1 MLSPWYNI
9 YNKDKRTRSVTM
21 AYKCN
26 DRMQRTLFPPL
37 IEDYVTAEDP
47 VRVYDA
53 FVDSLDFESLG
64 ISLEP
69 KGGADEYYP
78 KEMLKLT
85 IYGSSYGI
93 HSSRKLERA
102 CHHNISFKWLMGD
115 LTPQYRTIARFR
127 SKHKEAIRK
136 VLKQCVHICIKL
148 DLIEGNTLFTDGSK
162 FRANASISNTWTKE
176 KCRQYLRKIDKKIDQ
191 YIDESE
197 RIDAEENNQESM
209 IQIKQNIQD
218 KQALMNKIKNTLEV
232 LKKDNKTQLN
242 TTDPDCIK
250 AKSPQGTHASYNVQ
264 STVDEKHGLIVNT
277 EAVSQ
282 SNDSNQ
288 LSRQVSQA
296 SEILEKKPKNVCAD
310 SGYSSVKDFKEIDK
324 DINVIVPSQ
333 KQAQKDNDRH
343 PLKPFD
349 KEQFKYN
356 KDADRY
362 TCPEGNQLRYIGFS
376 GGPTKKCYRAKA
388 KICRKCR
395 YFGKEAGKCTNSKS
409 GRKII
414 RLVDEELKEQMESN
428 YASEQGQ
435 EIYKLRK
442 QKVELPF
449 GHFKRNLRVGQFM
462 LRGKPK
468 VNAEV
473 AILATC
479 FNITRMIS
487 ILGIPNLILA
497 LKS

>member
-1 MLSPWYNI
+1 
-9 YNKDKRTRSVTM
+9 M
-21 AYKCN
+21 AYKYN
-26 DRMQRTLFPPL
+26 DRTQRTLFPPL
-37 IEDYVTAEDP
+37 IEDYVATDDP

-78 KEMLKLT
+78 KEMLKLI

-93 HSSRKLERA
+93 RSSRKLERA

-115 LTPQYRTIARFR
+115 LIPQYRTIARFR
-127 SKHKEAIRK
+127 CKYKEAIRK

-162 FRANASISNTWTKE
+162 FRANASINNTWTKE
-176 KCRQYLRKIDKKIDQ
+176 KCQQYLKKIEKKIDQ

-197 RIDAEENNQESM
+197 RIDAEESNQESM
-209 IQIKQNIQD
+209 IKIKQNIQD
-218 KQALMNKIKNTLEV
+218 KQVLMNKIKNTLET

-242 TTDPDCIK
+242 LTDPDCIK
-250 AKSPQGTHASYNVQ
+250 AKSPQGTHTSYNVQ
-264 STVDEKHGLIVNT
+264 STVDEKRGLIVNA

-288 LSRQVSQA
+288 LSRQVSQS
-296 SEILEKKPKNVCAD
+296 SEILGKKPENVCAD
-310 SGYSSVKDFKEIDK
+310 SGYSSVEDFKEIDK
-324 DINVIVPSQ
+324 DINIVVPSQ
-333 KQAQKDNDRH
+333 KQAQKDNDRC

-349 KEQFKYN
+349 KERFKYS
-356 KDADRY
+356 KDKDRY
-362 TCPEGNQLRYIGFS
+362 ICPEGNRLRYIGLS

-395 YFGKEAGKCTNSKS
+395 YFGEGAEKCTNSPS

-449 GHFKRNLRVGQFM
+449 GHFKRNLGINQFM

-487 ILGIPNLILA
+487 ILGIQNLLLT

>member
-1 MLSPWYNI
+1 
-9 YNKDKRTRSVTM
+9 M

-26 DRMQRTLFPPL
+26 NRMQRILFPPL

-47 VRVYDA
+47 VRLYDA

-64 ISLEP
+64 LSLEP

-78 KEMLKLT
+78 KEMLKLI

-102 CHHNISFKWLMGD
+102 CHHNISFKWLMGN

-136 VLKQCVHICIKL
+136 VLKQCVHICMKL

-176 KCRQYLRKIDKKIDQ
+176 SCEQYIRKIEKKIDQ

-197 RIDAEENNQESM
+197 RIDAEEDQQESM
-209 IQIKQNIQD
+209 IKIKQNIQD
-218 KQALMNKIKNTLEV
+218 KQALMNKIKNTLAI
-232 LKKDNKTQLN
+232 LKKDNKIQLN

-250 AKSPQGTHASYNVQ
+250 AKGPQGTHASYNVQ
-264 STVDEKHGLIVNT
+264 STVDEKHGLIVNA

-296 SEILEKKPKNVCAD
+296 SEILGKKPENVCAD
-310 SGYSSVKDFKEIDK
+310 SGYSSVKDFKKIDK
-324 DINVIVPSQ
+324 DINIVVPSQ
-333 KQAQKDNDRH
+333 KQAQKDNDRY
-343 PLKPFD
+343 PLKPFN

-356 KDADRY
+356 KNTDQY
-362 TCPEGNQLRYIGFS
+362 TCPEGNQLRYLGFT
-376 GGPTKKCYRAKA
+376 GGGLNKTCYRAKA
-388 KICRKCR
+388 KICRRCR
-395 YFGKEAGKCTNSKS
+395 YFGEEAGKCTKSKS

-414 RLVDEELKEQMESN
+414 RLVDEELKEQTEAS
-428 YASEQGQ
+428 YASQQGQ

-449 GHFKRNLRVGQFM
+449 GHLKRNLRVNQFM

-487 ILGIPNLILA
+487 ILGIPKLILA

>member
-1 MLSPWYNI
+1 
-9 YNKDKRTRSVTM
+9 M

-26 DRMQRTLFPPL
+26 NRMQRTLFPPL

-78 KEMLKLT
+78 KEMLKLV

-93 HSSRKLERA
+93 RSSRKLERA
-102 CHHNISFKWLMGD
+102 CHHNISFKWLMGG

-127 SKHKEAIRK
+127 NKHKEAIRK

-176 KCRQYLRKIDKKIDQ
+176 KCEQYIRKIEKKIDQ

-197 RIDAEENNQESM
+197 RIDAEEDQQESM
-209 IQIKQNIQD
+209 IKIKQNIQD
-218 KQALMNKIKNTLEV
+218 KQALMNKIKNTLEI
-232 LKKDNKTQLN
+232 LKKDNRTQFN

-250 AKSPQGTHASYNVQ
+250 AKSLQGTHASYNVQ
-264 STVDEKHGLIVNT
+264 STVDEKHGLIVNA

-288 LSRQVSQA
+288 LSRQVSPA
-296 SEILEKKPKNVCAD
+296 SGILGKKPENVCAD

-324 DINVIVPSQ
+324 AINVVVPSQ
-333 KQAQKDNDRH
+333 KQVQKENDRH

-356 KDADRY
+356 KDTDQY

-395 YFGKEAGKCTNSKS
+395 YFGKEAGKCTNSRS

-428 YASEQGQ
+428 YVSEQGQ

-449 GHFKRNLRVGQFM
+449 GHLKRNLGISQFM

-479 FNITRMIS
+479 FNITRMIG